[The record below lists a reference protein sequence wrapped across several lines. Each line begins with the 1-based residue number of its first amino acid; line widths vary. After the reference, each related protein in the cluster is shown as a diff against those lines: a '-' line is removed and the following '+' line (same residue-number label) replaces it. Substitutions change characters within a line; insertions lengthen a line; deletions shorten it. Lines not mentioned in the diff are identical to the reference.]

1 MTSIIIPDWTC
12 NDNDYV
18 TFDFS
23 RFSTLESIEIG
34 NNCFGSVE
42 TFKIDGLS
50 RLKTIKIG
58 SYSFTQKKK
67 YWGSKEWKS
76 FQILNCRLLESFQ
89 IGEFSFS
96 DFAGDF
102 ELKNLPQLQSIQI
115 GTIGKESCYFYYSD
129 LKIDGIDIIVS
140 ISNY

>member
-12 NDNDYV
+12 NDKDYV

-42 TFKIDGLS
+42 KFKIDELS
-50 RLKTIKIG
+50 RLKTIRIG
-58 SYSFTQKKK
+58 SHSFTQMKK
-67 YWGSKEWKS
+67 YWGDESKS

-89 IGEFSFS
+89 IGEYSFS
-96 DFAGDF
+96 DYGRGFI
-102 ELKNLPQLQSIQI
+102 LKNLPQ
-115 GTIGKESCYFYYSD
+115 
-129 LKIDGIDIIVS
+129 
-140 ISNY
+140 

>member
-12 NDNDYV
+12 NDKDYV

-42 TFKIDGLS
+42 KFKIDGLS
-50 RLKTIKIG
+50 RLKTIRIG
-58 SYSFTQKKK
+58 SHSFTQKKK

-89 IGEFSFS
+89 IGEYSFS

-102 ELKNLPQLQSIQI
+102 ELKNLPQLLSIEI
-115 GTIGKESCYFYYSD
+115 GTIGKKSCNFYYSD
-129 LKIDGIDIIVS
+129 IKIDGIDIIVS
-140 ISNY
+140 ISND